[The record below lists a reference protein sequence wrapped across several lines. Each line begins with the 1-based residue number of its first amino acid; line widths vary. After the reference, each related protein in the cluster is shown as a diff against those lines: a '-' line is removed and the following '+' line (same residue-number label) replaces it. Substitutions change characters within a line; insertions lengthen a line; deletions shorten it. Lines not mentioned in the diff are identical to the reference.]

1 MATRTYFTDFSNS
14 GARTG
19 MGFPNKSLR
28 SRPLLQCLSP
38 GQHGTIS
45 HIERKPSDTAL

>member
-1 MATRTYFTDFSNS
+1 MVTKTYFTDFSNFET
-14 GARTG
+14 RTG
-19 MGFPNKSLR
+19 MGFPDKSLR
-28 SRPLLQCLSP
+28 SRRLLQCLSP